1 MKKMRLTLLCCCG
14 LLALLLVACGDD
26 ETPAANVDE
35 GSLTPRT
42 GGLVLAT
49 QTPAQPTATQQ
60 SASPTPPVLAIG
72 QTVAVDERSLRLY
85 ADASAAAPVLEEY
98 PAGATFTVIEPS
110 GVYTG
115 YPVAVQGRS
124 WYRLRAADGLVGW
137 AIIEGVT
144 ARVD

>member
-1 MKKMRLTLLCCCG
+1 MKTMRFVLICCCG

-26 ETPAANVDE
+26 ETPPATVDE

-42 GGLVLAT
+42 GGLVLAAE
-49 QTPAQPTATQQ
+49 TPPPPTATQPPNT
-60 SASPTPPVLAIG
+60 PTPVVLSIG
-72 QTVAVDERSLRLY
+72 QTVAAEERSLRLY
-85 ADASAAAPVLEEY
+85 AAASGLAPVLEEY

-115 YPVAVQGRS
+115 YPVAVEGRS

-144 ARVD
+144 ARAD

>member
-1 MKKMRLTLLCCCG
+1 MKTMRFALLCCCG
-14 LLALLLVACGDD
+14 LLSLLLVACGDD
-26 ETPAANVDE
+26 ETPTATVDE
-35 GSLTPRT
+35 GLLTPRT

-49 QTPAQPTATQQ
+49 ETPARPTATQQ
-60 SASPTPPVLAIG
+60 PATPTPPVLAIG
-72 QTVAVDERSLRLY
+72 QTVAVEERSLRLY
-85 ADASAAAPVLEEY
+85 ADASGVAPVLEEY

-115 YPVAVQGRS
+115 YPVAVEGRS